1 MDEDRWMKY
10 GDIITLQ
17 FACSN
22 ENAGKGSV
30 GFVSSDGFI
39 APDLWVHTLTESG
52 NMPPNLHNCC
62 FEITRP
68 FKYTAFKVL
77 QKKLRSQGKTFNSL
91 NDKVL
96 PPTAAARYTESSSDC
111 ATRSCSMHSIN
122 KASLRVSPDCSFHPL
137 DRDSTSGLTLDISS
151 LSHPLVISLTLS
163 RSHCRTHPV
172 SPSTLF
178 ILMLSHSCGR
188 CLTHAVSVSTDCVH
202 PSSIYFSSRC
212 SVVSFQH
219 TDSIDTNSIVTGSS
233 T

>member
-96 PPTAAARYTESSSDC
+96 PPTAAARYTEST
-111 ATRSCSMHSIN
+111 ATARPAAAAWTASVKLPSEFSLTAPSTLSTAIPLVVSLSI
-122 KASLRVSPDCSFHPL
+122 SPHCRTP
-137 DRDSTSGLTLDISS
+137 S
-151 LSHPLVISLTLS
+151 LSHS
-163 RSHCRTHPV
+163 
-172 SPSTLF
+172 
-178 ILMLSHSCGR
+178 R
-188 CLTHAVSVSTDCVH
+188 CLALTVALALCRHLRCVTHAVTLLRSVSH
-202 PSSIYFSSRC
+202 SRC
-212 SVVSFQH
+212 IGVDRLCPSFQH
-219 TDSIDTNSIVTGSS
+219 IFQQSVFSS
-233 T
+233 FLPAY